1 LVAEV
6 VTGVVP
12 EPVGP
17 LLVVVVPPLL
27 LVEPVVVVGAPVEV
41 GLPDVDGVVPVVEG
55 PEDVEA
61 DVVDDVTMALL
72 NGQAPLAATQAV
84 SNSPFTR
91 SLEHPVVG
99 PAPPWQ

>member
-27 LVEPVVVVGAPVEV
+27 LVEPVVVVDAPVVV
-41 GLPDVDGVVPVVEG
+41 GLPDVEGVVPVVEG
-55 PEDVEA
+55 PEDVVA
-61 DVVDDVTMALL
+61 DVDDVTMALL
-72 NGQAPLAATQAV
+72 NGQAPLAATQAEL
-84 SNSPFTR
+84 NWPLTR
-91 SLEHPVVG
+91 LLEHPVFA